1 MTTNTNTTKCVS
13 NALRDAKRELAEIQN
28 EVKKNLE
35 AQETIAQ
42 NVNIEFDRRLTFGE
56 KLADRVAAFGG
67 SWKFIILFGSIL
79 CVWIII
85 NSIVLF
91 TRPFDPFPFILL
103 NLVLSSIAALQA
115 PVIMMSQNR
124 QAAKDRMQAEH
135 DYNVNVKAEL
145 EIRNLHGKMDFLI
158 ERQWQRLLEIQQIQ
172 IDLLEGMSNRSKT
185 PR

>member
-1 MTTNTNTTKCVS
+1 MSQNADTTKYVS
-13 NALRDAKRELAEIQN
+13 KALLDAKRELDVIRK

-35 AQETIAQ
+35 AQETSAR
-42 NVNIEFDRRLTFGE
+42 NVNIEFDRHLTFGE
-56 KLADRVAAFGG
+56 KLADKVAAFGG

-79 CVWIII
+79 CAWIII
-85 NSIVLF
+85 NSIALF
-91 TRPFDPFPFILL
+91 SSPFDPFPFILL
-103 NLVLSSIAALQA
+103 NLILSSIAALQA

-135 DYNVNVKAEL
+135 DYKVNVKAEL

-172 IDLLEGMSNRSKT
+172 IDLLEGMRKP